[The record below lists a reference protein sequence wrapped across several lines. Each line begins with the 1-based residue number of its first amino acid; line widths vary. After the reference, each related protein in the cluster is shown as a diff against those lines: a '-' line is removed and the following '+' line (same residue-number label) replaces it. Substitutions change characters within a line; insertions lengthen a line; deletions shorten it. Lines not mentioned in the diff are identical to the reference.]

1 MVLYGF
7 GVSSTSFIFCLA
19 FQNMRYEY
27 LHLLSI
33 LDSGHDGVEEKASEN
48 DSKNDICKLK
58 AKLASFVAFESKP
71 RTSRFVEYWVPVQL
85 SNVQLEQYCA
95 ALLSSETLLCS
106 HLRND
111 SVDSL
116 RKILIMT
123 RKVWPS
129 I

>member
-1 MVLYGF
+1 MPFSLF
-7 GVSSTSFIFCLA
+7 
-19 FQNMRYEY
+19 
-27 LHLLSI
+27 LLVFVNVCFRSKI
-33 LDSGHDGVEEKASEN
+33 ASEN